1 MDMGEY
7 SNEYF
12 MSILD
17 KVKKYKKDAA
27 ITQKNIEES
36 REEILAK
43 GKKFRYPFQYA
54 KHRLVINT
62 ILICIV
68 ALAAFV
74 GLGWLELYRF
84 QSTGDVIYRFT
95 RFIPV
100 SVAKIDGHDVRY
112 SDYLM
117 LYRSSVT
124 SIEYQQGKF
133 DDSEDSQQLLAQYKR
148 QALNEAENY
157 TYINAK
163 MKELNITITDEE
175 LDAVIEEHKIVDGEK
190 RDDAVF
196 ETVVRDNFGLSLKEY
211 RHLLEL
217 SLARKKVA
225 EAMDS
230 DAKALVEEVKV
241 KLAAN
246 GNDFEKMGNEYGMN
260 ELFNYEK
267 VEGVSIANLDGGR
280 AKAAS
285 ELEENG
291 AVSDWFVSKN
301 GDGYYIVKLVEK
313 TDGKVSYES
322 IWIRFSML
330 ANELQKIRDDKKIE
344 EYIKIDLKETPGTE
358 IPDTDVEATDEPGA
372 EEKDN

>member
-1 MDMGEY
+1 
-7 SNEYF
+7 

-17 KVKKYKKDAA
+17 KVKKDKKDAA

-230 DAKALVEEVKV
+230 DAKALVEEVKA

-246 GNDFEKMGNEYGMN
+246 GNDFEKMSNEYGMN

-358 IPDTDVEATDEPGA
+358 IPDTDVEATDEPGV